1 MHPSPNSPFNP
12 PSATLSSAP
21 LSSAPLS
28 SALFTASQGVTESK
42 YDVHD
47 IIHNSLMNL
56 EW

>member
-12 PSATLSSAP
+12 PSAT